1 MDQNI
6 ASRQQQTRG
15 PAASAP
21 GTGSA
26 RSVGVSPTRRSAP
39 HPPLTDGLIAPPVP
53 DSLESTGLSHGLLD
67 ELILKT
73 LYVQGARS
81 GDQLR
86 SVIRLPFAII
96 DEHLLFLQRR
106 RLLEVQGTQGHSRAG
121 YIFDLTTEGRDRA
134 REAMSGSQYVGPAP
148 VPLEH
153 YRQWVLRQTIRKVQ
167 VTRERIRDGF
177 GHLVLSQDFLDQLGP
192 AINSGRSLFLY
203 GPAGNGKTTL
213 AEAIARMLGGDIFLP
228 YAVEVEGQV
237 VLLYDPVH
245 HRDVATPAQ
254 RAAADSGVSHQFLRD
269 SVEYDQR
276 YAHVARPVVMV
287 GGELTL
293 EQLELQYDTHSQVYR
308 APAQVQANGGVF
320 IIDDFGRQ
328 RARPRDLLNRWMI
341 PLERHIDFLTLRN
354 GHKFP
359 VPFDCMLIFA
369 TNLNPNELVEEAFLR
384 RIRYKILVDDPE
396 PDQYEEMFRRM
407 CESRG
412 IAFDPEAVA
421 YIYKQYYERLNLEPR
436 GCHPRDI
443 VEHLCD
449 TAKYISAE
457 PSVAIDM
464 IDRACRSYFLDMPA
478 ADPVIVHRRRPT

>member
-1 MDQNI
+1 MDMDPNTL
-6 ASRQQQTRG
+6 SRYTEAKLSPLG
-15 PAASAP
+15 GPMAPAASGESVRQAAP
-21 GTGSA
+21 PVEGPA
-26 RSVGVSPTRRSAP
+26 
-39 HPPLTDGLIAPPVP
+39 APPVP
-53 DSLESTGLSHGLLD
+53 DSLEATGLSHGMID
-67 ELILKT
+67 DLILRT

-86 SVIRLPFAII
+86 SVMRLPFAII

-121 YIFDLTTEGRDRA
+121 YIFDLTGEGRARA
-134 REAMSGSQYVGPAP
+134 REAMEGTQYVGPAP

-213 AEAIARMLGGDIFLP
+213 AEAIARMLGGDIYLP
-228 YAVEVEGQV
+228 YAIEVEGQI

-245 HRDVATPAQ
+245 HRDINAQATGDRVEVDPSPWLRPAVGHD
-254 RAAADSGVSHQFLRD
+254 A
-269 SVEYDQR
+269 R
-276 YAHVARPVVMV
+276 YALVARPVVMV

-293 EQLELQYDTHSQVYR
+293 EQLELQYDTHSKVYR

-384 RIRYKILVDDPE
+384 RIRYKILVGDPE
-396 PDQYEEMFRRM
+396 PDQYEMMFKRM
-407 CESRG
+407 CEARA
-412 IAFDPEAVA
+412 IEFDPEAVA
-421 YIYKQYYERLNLEPR
+421 YIYTLYYERLNLEPR

-443 VEHLCD
+443 VDHLCD
-449 TAKYISAE
+449 TAKYIGTE
-457 PSVAIDM
+457 PNVSIDM

-478 ADPVIVHRRRPT
+478 ADSLIVHRRRPS

>member
-1 MDQNI
+1 MDMDPNTT
-6 ASRQQQTRG
+6 SRYVEPALSPLG
-15 PAASAP
+15 GLMAPAAGAASDQ
-21 GTGSA
+21 
-26 RSVGVSPTRRSAP
+26 GVSPAL
-39 HPPLTDGLIAPPVP
+39 PPLEGPAGPPVP
-53 DSLESTGLSHGLLD
+53 DSLEATGLSHGMVD
-67 ELILKT
+67 DLILRT

-81 GDQLR
+81 GEQLR
-86 SVIRLPFAII
+86 TVIRLPFAII

-106 RLLEVQGTQGHSRAG
+106 RLLEVQGTQGTSRAG
-121 YIFDLTTEGRDRA
+121 YIFDLTGEGRDRA
-134 REAMSGSQYVGPAP
+134 REAMGATQYVGPAP

-213 AEAIARMLGGDIFLP
+213 AEAIARMLGGDVYLP
-228 YAVEVEGQV
+228 YAIEVEGQI

-245 HRDVATPAQ
+245 HRDVSAQ
-254 RAAADSGVSHQFLRD
+254 AGADAEDSPWLRAAVGHDA
-269 SVEYDQR
+269 R
-276 YAHVARPVVMV
+276 YALVARPVVMV

-293 EQLELQYDTHSQVYR
+293 EQLELQYDTHSKVYR

-341 PLERHIDFLTLRN
+341 PLERHIDFLSLRN

-359 VPFDCMLIFA
+359 VPFDCFLIFA

-396 PDQYEEMFRRM
+396 PSQYEVMFQRM
-407 CESRG
+407 CEARG
-412 IAFDPEAVA
+412 IGFDPEAVA

-443 VEHLCD
+443 VDHLCD
-449 TAKYISAE
+449 TAKYVEME
-457 PSVAIDM
+457 PDVSIDM
-464 IDRACRSYFLDMPA
+464 IDRACRSYFLDMPS
-478 ADPVIVHRRRPT
+478 ADSLIVHRRRPS